1 MIRCAVRA
9 VLETRMGP
17 RGVGLDRAPCSLG
30 EAREP
35 RPGANPANKTSAG
48 KRIWR
53 MILGKKTGYGYYYMG
68 GLCEEPGVV

>member
-1 MIRCAVRA
+1 MIRIAVRA

-17 RGVGLDRAPCSLG
+17 CGVGLDRAPCSLG
-30 EAREP
+30 EASEP

-53 MILGKKTGYGYYYMG
+53 MILGKKLVTGITIWGDYVRSQ
-68 GLCEEPGVV
+68 E